1 MSNASDIE
9 TSSERRG
16 PPTADRFEKLGY
28 GPKHQRKPLREL
40 DPRSQLMCE
49 YMLIGTHIKSLADR
63 IGVEVNEPM
72 SQQQA
77 SDAVGFRRRNGRF
90 VFSQPV
96 FQKALAKGIA
106 ELRSGHHVR
115 AVLTQV
121 ELMNDPG
128 DGSAAAGTLRLK
140 ASQALLGEE
149 GKSGGVNVNVAIQNN
164 PAIQLA
170 PGIVVRLPSS
180 AASPPMESMFDESG
194 VIEHDPA
201 PLLPVADNSGEPA
214 RIMFDESSLETMRRQ
229 HPHTRGV
236 GND

>member
-1 MSNASDIE
+1 MSIASDIE
-9 TSSERRG
+9 PASERRG

-40 DPRSQLMCE
+40 DLRSQLMLE
-49 YMLIGTHIKSLADR
+49 YMLCGTRHKSLADR

-90 VFSQPV
+90 VFSQPI

-106 ELRSGHHVR
+106 ELRSGHHVK

-121 ELMNDPG
+121 ELMNDRG

-140 ASQALLGEE
+140 ASQSLLGDE
-149 GKSGGVNVNVAIQNN
+149 GKSGGVNVNVQVNN
-164 PAIQLA
+164 GIQLSA
-170 PGIVVRLPSS
+170 GVVVRLPADIAPTPLERMDPETGDIIEGQLIEERDDDDL
-180 AASPPMESMFDESG
+180 AA
-194 VIEHDPA
+194 EHLA
-201 PLLPVADNSGEPA
+201 NVAREHPRIGGE
-214 RIMFDESSLETMRRQ
+214 
-229 HPHTRGV
+229 
-236 GND
+236 

>member
-1 MSNASDIE
+1 MSNASDLAE
-9 TSSERRG
+9 KPERRRL
-16 PPTADRFEKLGY
+16 PAPDRYERLGY
-28 GPKHQRKPLREL
+28 GPKHVRKPLKEL
-40 DPRSQLMCE
+40 DLRSQLMLE
-49 YMLIGTHIKSLADR
+49 YMLVGTRHKSLADR

-106 ELRSGHHVR
+106 ELRSGHHVK

-140 ASQALLGEE
+140 ASQALLGDES
-149 GKSGGVNVNVAIQNN
+149 KSGGTTVNVAVNTG
-164 PAIQLA
+164 IQLSA
-170 PGIVVRLPSS
+170 GLVIRLPSD
-180 AASPPMESMFDESG
+180 APASPLERMDPETGD
-194 VIEHDPA
+194 VIEGQLIEERADDDLAAEHLA
-201 PLLPVADNSGEPA
+201 AVAREHPGLAGE
-214 RIMFDESSLETMRRQ
+214 
-229 HPHTRGV
+229 
-236 GND
+236 